1 MLEQCLDKVVEITT
15 LYVISLF
22 ELSNCSDK
30 KEAIADFNY
39 SKLRLEEAHNTYDL
53 ICNHYKLD
61 KYKGFDDDFAIDFFD
76 AIAKFKLK
84 KKGK

>member
-22 ELSNCSDK
+22 ELSNSSDK

-39 SKLRLEEAHNTYDL
+39 AKLRLVEAHNTYN
-53 ICNHYKLD
+53 IVCNHYKLD

-76 AIAKFKLK
+76 AITKFKLK
-84 KKGK
+84 KKER

>member
-22 ELSNCSDK
+22 ELSNSSDK

-39 SKLRLEEAHNTYDL
+39 AKLRLVEAHNTYDL

-61 KYKGFDDDFAIDFFD
+61 KYNGFDDNFALDFFD
-76 AIAKFKLK
+76 AITNLK
-84 KKGK
+84 KKER

>member
-22 ELSNCSDK
+22 ELSNSSDK

-39 SKLRLEEAHNTYDL
+39 SKLRLVEAHNTYDL

-61 KYKGFDDDFAIDFFD
+61 KYNGFDDNFALDFFD
-76 AIAKFKLK
+76 AITNLK
-84 KKGK
+84 KKER

>member
-22 ELSNCSDK
+22 ELSNSSDK
-30 KEAIADFNY
+30 KEEAIADFNY
-39 SKLRLEEAHNTYDL
+39 AKLRLVEAHNTYDL

-61 KYKGFDDDFAIDFFD
+61 KYNGFDDNFALDFFE
-76 AIAKFKLK
+76 AITNLK
-84 KKGK
+84 KKEW